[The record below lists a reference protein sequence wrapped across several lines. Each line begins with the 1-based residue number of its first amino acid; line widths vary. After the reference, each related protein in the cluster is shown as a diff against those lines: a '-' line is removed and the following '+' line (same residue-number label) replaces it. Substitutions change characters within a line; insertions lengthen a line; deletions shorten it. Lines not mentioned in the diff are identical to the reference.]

1 MVKNVNT
8 LLKRPYKVKIGN
20 LTMPIAH
27 QKVSKKRPVA
37 PKWIIYAFLT
47 TTRSRPPRFAW

>member
-27 QKVSKKRPVA
+27 QKVSKKGQSHRNGSS
-37 PKWIIYAFLT
+37 
-47 TTRSRPPRFAW
+47 TRF